1 MKQVE
6 QLSLNNCFGCLNTT
20 GLIFFG
26 SGGEYMLIG
35 LISGLIVGWLVSL
48 FGGDSLIIQGIFE
61 LTGKQISI
69 AGYYTIFSL
78 VGLIGGLI
86 KDST

>member
-1 MKQVE
+1 
-6 QLSLNNCFGCLNTT
+6 
-20 GLIFFG
+20 
-26 SGGEYMLIG
+26 MLIG

-78 VGLIGGLI
+78 VGLIGVSNEVIECGESKVRPGCLSAWP
-86 KDST
+86 DL